1 MTFREKKSTK
11 QLNRKYVVQNLL
23 ATARVLFS
31 FPSPAVN
38 LAQYLLLKTNLKH
51 QTLLCY
57 VIFRYVCLVTAVFL
71 ESC

>member
-1 MTFREKKSTK
+1 MNKTVEQKICCAKPP
-11 QLNRKYVVQNLL
+11 

-38 LAQYLLLKTNLKH
+38 LAQYLPLKINLKH
-51 QTLLCY
+51 QMLLCY